1 MYDLFCVRDF
11 MFIII
16 NIVIYVFVF
25 LLNFF
30 NMFKVKKR
38 EEKNKIKNYDFIKRK
53 NNLILYMYNVKLNRS
68 KGYCY
73 EF

>member
-53 NNLILYMYNVKLNRS
+53 NNLILYVKLNRS